1 MNLMHPQSNKIA
13 HLALA
18 QFFSWCSIYE
28 RSFSTKV
35 LTQKMNE
42 LVTDDIS
49 LTNIDGTIIGKE
61 KFLQRL
67 LILHK
72 LQNAHHIKN
81 VNLKFNNDKTVL
93 ITADAMYQNVLPDS
107 VSNSYSVKW
116 HHEMIFTNNF
126 FPKIKLLRVETVS
139 IIENEMFLNNY
150 VTNRTLAFIHYW
162 IFLFNHKKASLYEVF
177 SDETNFNIDGYEGIK
192 YFHDFILWVEKNKI
206 HDGNMNNAPKNFH
219 VFEKYN
225 DEIFAFFELEMEAND
240 GNLIHTKHEWVL
252 SNNSEDRFPQI
263 IKMSIV
269 IS

>member
-1 MNLMHPQSNKIA
+1 MHHQSNKIA

-28 RSFSTKV
+28 KAFSKKV

-49 LTNIDGTIIGKE
+49 LTNIDGTLIGKE

-81 VNLKFNNDKTVL
+81 VNLKFNNDKTIL
-93 ITADAMYQNVLPDS
+93 ITADARYQNILPDS
-107 VSNSYSVKW
+107 TSNSYLVKW
-116 HHEMIFTNNF
+116 HFEMVFINQG
-126 FPKIKLLRVETVS
+126 FPKIKTLKVETVS
-139 IIENEMFLNNY
+139 IMENEMFLNNY
-150 VTNRTLAFIHYW
+150 VTNRTLSFIHYW
-162 IFLFNHKKASLYEVF
+162 IFLFNHKRANLYEVF
-177 SDETNFNIDGYEGIK
+177 SDTTKFDIAGYEEIK
-192 YFHDFILWVEKNKI
+192 YFHDFILWAEKNKI
-206 HDGNMNNAPKNFH
+206 CDGNISNAPKNFH
-219 VFEKYN
+219 VFEKHN
-225 DEIFAFFELEMEAND
+225 DEIFAFFELEMETNE
-240 GNLIHTKHEWVL
+240 GKLIHTKHEWVL